1 MENLEVVLSKLVIYL
16 LHLYH
21 YRRLF
26 SIDKVENIT
35 DLPIAREEPD
45 EA

>member
-1 MENLEVVLSKLVIYL
+1 MENLEVVLSKLVIDL

-21 YRRLF
+21 YHGLL